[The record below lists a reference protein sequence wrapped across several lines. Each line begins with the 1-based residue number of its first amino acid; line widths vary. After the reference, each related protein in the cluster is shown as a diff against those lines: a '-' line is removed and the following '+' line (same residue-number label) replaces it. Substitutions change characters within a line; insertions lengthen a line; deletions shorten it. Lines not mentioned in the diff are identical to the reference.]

1 MMKLSTVNHDVM
13 MTDVMMMSI
22 FRHQFFTWELGNF
35 YYFTNNDSD
44 VIDVSAVCGLWGTPE
59 KVNPAAPFL
68 RYFLSYFFS
77 TVLVAT
83 PYVFPG
89 KNALPLFSRCQ
100 SCRRFVV
107 VVVVVVG
114 GREGGS
120 GDKDT
125 PASSTVRV

>member
-59 KVNPAAPFL
+59 K
-68 RYFLSYFFS
+68 S
-77 TVLVAT
+77 T
-83 PYVFPG
+83 PR
-89 KNALPLFSRCQ
+89 PLFYGIFYHIFLVLYS
-100 SCRRFVV
+100 
-107 VVVVVVG
+107 
-114 GREGGS
+114 
-120 GDKDT
+120 
-125 PASSTVRV
+125 